1 MDKYYLKTTV
11 QAEQFDGHGPILKD
25 EYTIINLDGRFG
37 YAHLLVCAS
46 GMFNLNKGDWIIRKA
61 NGHYDVMSDSEF
73 KAKYSSKPD
82 NYYQAE
88 TVKALNDAERTKVDI
103 IFSHHDKLKK
113 KLDNLV
119 NKDKF
124 QNNHI
129 KQNEIDIKSLCDD
142 LTDYEK
148 KLAKLQGNKGTI
160 FSNPY
165 SLTAALTEKQ
175 KHCPYCHPGSKLPSI
190 YKEPPIAW
198 DGNNLKFTALKD
210 SVVTNHGEYIDFDF
224 NPVNGT
230 LAAAGDGDPCVVE
243 IKYCPFCRRKL

>member
-88 TVKALNDAERTKVDI
+88 TVKALNDAERTKV
-103 IFSHHDKLKK
+103 
-113 KLDNLV
+113 
-119 NKDKF
+119 
-124 QNNHI
+124 
-129 KQNEIDIKSLCDD
+129 DIKSLCDD